1 MCVGM
6 YVCMHACRCVCVCAC
21 VYLRI
26 HTYAC
31 ARVCVHGKGSTAH
44 VQSQTCKRICTYIC
58 HWTSIAS
65 VTLRPKPG
73 GPQSGAIAET
83 ERRTG
88 GARGTARTTCL
99 DLVGVAARLKRTGA
113 ARLKRKPLGTMLC
126 QQARRRHT
134 GGMAKAGRRR
144 ARQTSRSTDMMY
156 RGTARRA
163 WLSPGVQ
170 RLTAETP
177 GPRRPPHAATRTR
190 THPWRAADPLFVVG
204 GMRRRTGGAQGAGPS
219 RSTRACASCGI

>member
-1 MCVGM
+1 M
-6 YVCMHACRCVCVCAC
+6 CVCVC
-21 VYLRI
+21 VST
-26 HTYAC
+26 HTH
-31 ARVCVHGKGSTAH
+31 VCVCTCVCTWQRQHSTCTVSNMQAYL
-44 VQSQTCKRICTYIC
+44 TYIC

-219 RSTRACASCGI
+219 RSTRQSCGI